1 MLQHIYIYIYIYDDD
16 DDDDVMINNNIS
28 CCSHGQLQL
37 AIHYI
42 HAKISIFFTNPCLL
56 RGEIVTLDH
65 YYPPKVRPGDKV
77 NILLLLQIITF
88 INLLYY
94 DYLDSK

>member
-42 HAKISIFFTNPCLL
+42 HAKISFFYQSMFVK
-56 RGEIVTLDH
+56 G
-65 YYPPKVRPGDKV
+65 
-77 NILLLLQIITF
+77 
-88 INLLYY
+88 
-94 DYLDSK
+94 